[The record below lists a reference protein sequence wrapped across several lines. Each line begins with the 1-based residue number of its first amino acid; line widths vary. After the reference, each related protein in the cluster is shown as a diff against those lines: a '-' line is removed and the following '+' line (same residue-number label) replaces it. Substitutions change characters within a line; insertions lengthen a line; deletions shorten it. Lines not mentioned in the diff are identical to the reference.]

1 MTIEIVDL
9 SHHWLFDAT
18 LSIIV
23 TIIDN
28 EVIFGACL
36 GSWVATGTRRDMK
49 AWKQLGS
56 FLLSAC
62 VGVIH
67 APLLHAEGFHAC
79 GGHGIHREQCAALP
93 DQFGYFRDGVQDS
106 GAGFSVNHGDHL
118 HVTVSQN
125 P

>member
-36 GSWVATGTRRDMK
+36 GAWVVVVGTRRDMR
-49 AWKQLGS
+49 AWQQLGS

-62 VGVIH
+62 VGYLFTPVV
-67 APLLHAEGFHAC
+67 
-79 GGHGIHREQCAALP
+79 LP
-93 DQFGYFRDGVQDS
+93 HLT
-106 GAGFSVNHGDHL
+106 GFSAGATAFFCALVVIPISIKIMKWVI
-118 HVTVSQN
+118 VTDIADIMRRFKG
-125 P
+125 PK

>member
-36 GSWVATGTRRDMK
+36 GAWVVVVGSRRDMR
-49 AWKQLGS
+49 AWQQIGS

-62 VGVIH
+62 VGYLFTPVV
-67 APLLHAEGFHAC
+67 
-79 GGHGIHREQCAALP
+79 LP
-93 DQFGYFRDGVQDS
+93 HLT
-106 GAGFSVNHGDHL
+106 GFSAGATAFFCALVVIPISIKIMKWVIATDIADILRRFKG
-118 HVTVSQN
+118 
-125 P
+125 PK

>member
-9 SHHWLFDAT
+9 THHWLFDAT
-18 LSIIV
+18 LNIFV

-62 VGVIH
+62 VGYLFT
-67 APLLHAEGFHAC
+67 PM
-79 GGHGIHREQCAALP
+79 ALP
-93 DQFGYFRDGVQDS
+93 HLT
-106 GAGFSVNHGDHL
+106 GFSAGATAFFCALVVIPISIKIMKWVI
-118 HVTVSQN
+118 VTDVADILRRFKG
-125 P
+125 PR

>member
-36 GSWVATGTRRDMK
+36 GAWVVVGSRRDLR
-49 AWKQLGS
+49 AWQQIGS

-62 VGVIH
+62 VGYLFTPVV
-67 APLLHAEGFHAC
+67 
-79 GGHGIHREQCAALP
+79 LP
-93 DQFGYFRDGVQDS
+93 HLT
-106 GAGFSVNHGDHL
+106 GFSAGATAFFCALVVIPISIKIMKWVNATDIADILRRFKG
-118 HVTVSQN
+118 
-125 P
+125 PK